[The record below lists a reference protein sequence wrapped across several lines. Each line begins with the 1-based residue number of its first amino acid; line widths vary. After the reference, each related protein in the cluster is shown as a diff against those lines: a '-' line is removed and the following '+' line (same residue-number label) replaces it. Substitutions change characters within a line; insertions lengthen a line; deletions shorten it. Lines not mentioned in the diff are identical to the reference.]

1 MGLGSNHLTT
11 TTSAE
16 FIPAVWI
23 NEVRAARESNL
34 VMAKRVKHINHKNK
48 PGDTLNI
55 PDVSNLSAQDK
66 VAETEVTLQNPTEN
80 KFSVSINKWKHV
92 AFLIED
98 IVKVQSATNL
108 RKEYTDKAG
117 YAVAKALDSDLIS
130 LYSGLTQEISG
141 AGIDIDEETI
151 LEAKKLL
158 DEADAPRPDR
168 TLLISPSQEKALL
181 RISRFTEADKI
192 ADGGK
197 ALKEGM
203 LGRIH
208 GFDVFVST
216 NVPTVEG
223 AVKNLA
229 FQKDAF
235 VLATQSQPRVQAA
248 YVLEYLGTLVVV
260 DEIYGV
266 ANFRNDHAVV
276 INSK

>member
-1 MGLGSNHLTT
+1 MGLGNNHLTT

-23 NEVRAARESNL
+23 NEVRAAREANL
-34 VMAKRVKHINHKNK
+34 VMAKRVKLINHKNK

-55 PDVSNLSAQDK
+55 PDVSALTAQDK
-66 VAETEVTLQNPTEN
+66 VAETEVSLQSPTET

-98 IVKVQSATNL
+98 MVKVQSATNL

-117 YAVAKALDSDLIS
+117 FAVAKAVDSDLLA
-130 LYSGLTQEISG
+130 LYSSLTQSTG
-141 AGIDIDEETI
+141 SSSIDIDEETV
-151 LEAKKLL
+151 LEAKKQL
-158 DEADAPRPDR
+158 DEADAPRSDR
-168 TLLISPSQEKALL
+168 TLLVAPSQEKSLL
-181 RISRFTEADKI
+181 RIPRFTEADKI
-192 ADGGK
+192 ADSGK

-216 NVPTVEG
+216 NIPVVGTTT
-223 AVKNLA
+223 KNIA
-229 FQKDAF
+229 FHKDAF
-235 VLATQSQPRVQAA
+235 VLATQSYPRVQAA

-266 ANFRNDHAVV
+266 SVFRNDHAVV
-276 INSK
+276 INS

>member
-34 VMAKRVKHINHKNK
+34 IMAKRVKLINHNNK
-48 PGDTLNI
+48 SGDTINI
-55 PDVSNLSAQDK
+55 PDVSNLTAQDK
-66 VAETEVTLQNPTEN
+66 AAETEVTLQSPTET

-98 IVKVQSATNL
+98 IVKVQSAANL
-108 RKEYTDKAG
+108 RKEYSDKAG
-117 YAVAKALDSDLIS
+117 YAVAKALDTDLIG
-130 LYSGLTQEISG
+130 LYSGLTQSIGNSG
-141 AGIDIDEETI
+141 VDIDEETI

-158 DEADAPRPDR
+158 DEADAPRSDR
-168 TLLISPSQEKALL
+168 TLLIAPGQEKSLL
-181 RISRFTEADKI
+181 RIARFTEADKI

-197 ALKEGM
+197 AIKEGM

-216 NVPTVEG
+216 NVPTVSG

-235 VLATQSQPRVQAA
+235 VLATQSYPRVQAA

-266 ANFRNDHAVV
+266 STFRNDHAVI
-276 INSK
+276 INS

>member
-1 MGLGSNHLTT
+1 MGLGSSHLTT

-16 FIPAVWI
+16 FIPAVWL
-23 NEVRAARESNL
+23 NEVRAAREANL
-34 VMAKRVKHINHKNK
+34 VMAKRVKVINHNNK
-48 PGDTLNI
+48 PGDVLNI
-55 PDVSNLSAQDK
+55 PDVSNLTAQNK
-66 VAETEVTLQNPTEN
+66 VNETQVTLQSPTET
-80 KFSVSINKWKHV
+80 KFSVTINKWKHV
-92 AFLIED
+92 AFLLED
-98 IVKVQSATNL
+98 IVKIQSAVNL

-117 YAVAKALDSDLIS
+117 YAIAKALDSDL
-130 LYSGLTQEISG
+130 SGLYTGITQSVGTSG
-141 AGIDIDEETI
+141 VDIDEEVI
-151 LEAKKLL
+151 LEAKKTL
-158 DEADAPRPDR
+158 DEADAPRSDR
-168 TLLISPSQEKALL
+168 TLLITPAQEKSLL

-216 NVPTVEG
+216 NVPVDSGVT
-223 AVKNLA
+223 KNLA

-235 VLATQSQPRVQAA
+235 VLATQSYPRVQAA

-266 ANFRNDHAVV
+266 ATFRTNHAVI
-276 INSK
+276 INS

>member
-1 MGLGSNHLTT
+1 MGLGSSHLTT

-23 NEVRAARESNL
+23 NEVRAAREANL
-34 VMAKRVKHINHKNK
+34 IMAKRVKLINHNNK
-48 PGDTLNI
+48 PGDVLNI
-55 PDVSNLSAQDK
+55 PDVSNLTAQNK
-66 VAETEVTLQNPTEN
+66 VAETEVTLQSPTEN
-80 KFSVSINKWKHV
+80 KFSVSINSWKHV
-92 AFLIED
+92 AFLLED

-117 YAVAKALDSDLIS
+117 YAIAKALDTDLIG
-130 LYSGLTQEISG
+130 LYSGLSQSIGG
-141 AGIDIDEETI
+141 AGVDIDEESI

-158 DEADAPRPDR
+158 DEADAPRSDR
-168 TLLISPSQEKALL
+168 TLLIAPSQEKSLL
-181 RISRFTEADKI
+181 RIARFTEADKI

-197 ALKEGM
+197 ALREGT

-216 NVPTVEG
+216 NVPTVDG
-223 AVKNLA
+223 AIKNLA

-235 VLATQSQPRVQAA
+235 VLATQSYPRVQAA
-248 YVLEYLGTLVVV
+248 YILEYLGTLVVV

-266 ANFRNDHAVV
+266 TTFRNDHAVI
-276 INSK
+276 INS